1 MRSKYVLLAYIF
13 SDLEKLLNTMY
24 VVDIQFTIQHDNAN
38 ECYISRGWNPEL
50 KTSGHRRHENVIL
63 LSPCNSQP
71 AMKS

>member
-1 MRSKYVLLAYIF
+1 
-13 SDLEKLLNTMY
+13 MY